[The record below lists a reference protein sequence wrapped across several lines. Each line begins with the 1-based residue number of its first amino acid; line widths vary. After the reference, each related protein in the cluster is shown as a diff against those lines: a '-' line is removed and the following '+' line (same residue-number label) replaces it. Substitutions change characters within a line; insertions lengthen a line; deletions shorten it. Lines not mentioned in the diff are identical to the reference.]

1 VTVAWNIF
9 NNLGRAAAAAKSGPG
24 AAQQQ
29 RQGTEEDGD
38 PGAVMSLFSHLEELR
53 KRLFL
58 AAWGIVP
65 FLLLGLIFL
74 KPLTSFLL
82 TPLQKLLH
90 ERGLAASLISTA
102 PMESFNTAFKIALI
116 AAALAGSPWILYQLW
131 RFVAPGLYSH
141 EKRFV
146 RFLLPLSL
154 VLTLAGVATLFY
166 MILPIALSFLINF
179 SAELGLERFQVP
191 TLAADVAQPLLNLPI
206 LDGDPANPAAGS
218 AWVVRQIPELRV
230 ALPIEGGG
238 ISIVSVP
245 LAKSAGVLPQFRI
258 SEYINFVLLL
268 TLSFTIGFQLP
279 VVLLLL
285 SWIGIVKDTHLKK
298 FRRYAVLV
306 CVIASALVTP
316 GDPLTLALAAIPF
329 YGLYELSILLI
340 KWFPAKRVAGKKETG
355 RERWEEP
362 QPPSDGSPGPGSGP
376 ASGPGSGPM
385 GGPQGEGP
393 YPPPNGAGLHSGVGA
408 GVSGNRAWSPPA
420 TAPEPFDPRGGS
432 LNSDEGA
439 PLAGPSAGGTTLGS
453 EAAREL
459 PPLGMSDEEISRINE
474 AGMRNA
480 GQWPNQSPN
489 PWHQANG
496 APPEEPR
503 V

>member
-1 VTVAWNIF
+1 
-9 NNLGRAAAAAKSGPG
+9 
-24 AAQQQ
+24 
-29 RQGTEEDGD
+29 
-38 PGAVMSLFSHLEELR
+38 MSLFSHLEELR

-82 TPLQKLLH
+82 MPLQKLLH
-90 ERGLAASLISTA
+90 ERGLSTALISTA

-131 RFVAPGLYSH
+131 RFVAPGLYEH

-154 VLTLAGVATLFY
+154 ILTMAGVATLFY
-166 MILPIALSFLINF
+166 MILPLALSFLINF

-191 TLAADVAQPLLNLPI
+191 TLAADATQPLLNLPI
-206 LDGDPANPAAGS
+206 LDGDPTNPVAGN

-230 ALPIEGGG
+230 ALPADGGG
-238 ISIVSVP
+238 ISIFSMP

-258 SEYINFVLLL
+258 SEYVNFVLLL
-268 TLSFTIGFQLP
+268 TLSFSIGFQLP

-285 SWIGIVKDTHLKK
+285 SWIGIIKDTHLKK
-298 FRRYAVLV
+298 FRKYALLV

-355 RERWEEP
+355 RDRWEDP
-362 QPPSDGSPGPGSGP
+362 KPPSD
-376 ASGPGSGPM
+376 
-385 GGPQGEGP
+385 
-393 YPPPNGAGLHSGVGA
+393 PPPPPPYSPPAQPSPQP
-408 GVSGNRAWSPPA
+408 WSPPA
-420 TAPEPFDPRGGS
+420 SPPMPFNPRGGPDDAS
-432 LNSDEGA
+432 PSSDS
-439 PLAGPSAGGTTLGS
+439 PYNDPGPNPAKD
-453 EAAREL
+453 L

-474 AGMRNA
+474 AGMSSA
-480 GQWPNQSPN
+480 GQWYR
-489 PWHQANG
+489 ANG

>member
-1 VTVAWNIF
+1 MVAWNLL
-9 NNLGRAAAAAKSGPG
+9 NNLGRAAAAAKGQPMPPEPPQQPQPRGGQGGPK
-24 AAQQQ
+24 
-29 RQGTEEDGD
+29 DGD
-38 PGAVMSLFSHLEELR
+38 PGAVMSLFGHLEELR

-82 TPLQKLLH
+82 MPLQKLLH

-131 RFVAPGLYSH
+131 RFVAPGLYEH

-166 MILPIALSFLINF
+166 MILPLALSFLINF
-179 SAELGLERFQVP
+179 SAELGLEPFTVP
-191 TLAADVAQPLLNLPI
+191 TLAPETTQPLLNLPI
-206 LDGDPANPAAGS
+206 LDGDPTNPAAGS

-230 ALPIEGGG
+230 ALPMDGGG

-258 SEYINFVLLL
+258 SEYVNFVLLL
-268 TLSFTIGFQLP
+268 TLSFSIGFQLP

-285 SWIGIVKDTHLKK
+285 SWIGILKDTHLKK
-298 FRRYAVLV
+298 FRRYALLV
-306 CVIASALVTP
+306 CVVASALVTP

-355 RERWEEP
+355 RERWEDP
-362 QPPSDGSPGPGSGP
+362 KPPSDSEPPHGPS
-376 ASGPGSGPM
+376 S
-385 GGPQGEGP
+385 GPQGGTPP
-393 YPPPNGAGLHSGVGA
+393 YHPPTQPPAPP
-408 GVSGNRAWSPPA
+408 WSPPSS
-420 TAPEPFDPRGGS
+420 APMPFDPRGGPQ
-432 LNSDEGA
+432 DT
-439 PLAGPSAGGTTLGS
+439 PLAGPEVDPLHNPGPNPS
-453 EAAREL
+453 RDL
-459 PPLGMSDEEISRINE
+459 PPLGMTDEEISRINE
-474 AGMRNA
+474 AGMSNA
-480 GQWPNQSPN
+480 GQWYR
-489 PWHQANG
+489 ANG

-503 V
+503 A

>member
-1 VTVAWNIF
+1 MAWNLF
-9 NNLGRAAAAAKSGPG
+9 NNLGRAAAAAKGQPMPPESPRPS
-24 AAQQQ
+24 APP
-29 RQGTEEDGD
+29 ED

-65 FLLLGLIFL
+65 FLLLGLVFL

-82 TPLQKLLH
+82 MPLQKLLQ
-90 ERGLAASLISTA
+90 ERGLPAALISTA

-131 RFVAPGLYSH
+131 RFVAPGLYAH

-166 MILPIALSFLINF
+166 MILPLALSFLINF
-179 SAELGLERFQVP
+179 SAELGLKPFEVP
-191 TLAADVAQPLLNLPI
+191 TLAPEITTPLLNLPV
-206 LDGDPANPAAGS
+206 LDGDPTNPAAGS

-230 ALPIEGGG
+230 ALPIDGGG

-268 TLSFTIGFQLP
+268 TLSFSIGFQLP

-285 SWIGIVKDTHLKK
+285 SWIGILKDTHLKK
-298 FRRYAVLV
+298 FRRYALLV

-355 RERWEEP
+355 RERWEDPKPPADPPPSQPPP
-362 QPPSDGSPGPGSGP
+362 QPPSQPPQPWSPPSSPPMPFNPNAGPDGEPFAGPRVEPSPGP
-376 ASGPGSGPM
+376 
-385 GGPQGEGP
+385 
-393 YPPPNGAGLHSGVGA
+393 
-408 GVSGNRAWSPPA
+408 
-420 TAPEPFDPRGGS
+420 DPSR
-432 LNSDEGA
+432 D
-439 PLAGPSAGGTTLGS
+439 
-453 EAAREL
+453 L

-474 AGMRNA
+474 QGMSGA
-480 GQWPNQSPN
+480 GQWYR
-489 PWHQANG
+489 ANG